1 MMPSLPDLP
10 RELRSNQVLIRFGL
24 RIAILAGFAAFS
36 HVGFGKSLAALLL
49 MTAILC
55 AVTGTIRRETPL
67 DKALNYWDE
76 TLAYAAL
83 YCMVNGI
90 WLSAV

>member
-1 MMPSLPDLP
+1 MPSLPDLP

-24 RIAILAGFAAFS
+24 RIAILASFAAFS

-55 AVTGTIRRETPL
+55 AVTGTIRRETPF
-67 DKALNYWDE
+67 DTVLNYWDE
-76 TLAYAAL
+76 ALAYAAL

-90 WLSAV
+90 WLSAA

>member
-1 MMPSLPDLP
+1 MPSLPNLP
-10 RELRSNQVLIRFGL
+10 RELQSNQVLIRFGL

-55 AVTGTIRRETPL
+55 AVTGTIRREAPL
-67 DKALNYWDE
+67 DTVLNYWDE
-76 TLAYAAL
+76 ALAYTGL
-83 YCMVNGI
+83 YCLVNGLF
-90 WLSAV
+90 LSAA